1 MMKPGMICCLAA
13 AAVTFLCGV
22 AAAGDDFGIPT
33 YPGAKSDAETRA
45 LCAEPDLPLIREREK
60 KAGLTAAKHC
70 YRTKDSVEKVA
81 EFYKK
86 QKGLTGGMDA
96 AGMGAAFCLG
106 TAGCNE
112 STAST
117 GVSIAN
123 FWIVPKSMKVNN
135 DVLIVVTNR
144 VKK

>member
-1 MMKPGMICCLAA
+1 MKSGMICCLAA
-13 AAVTFLCGV
+13 AAVAFLCGV

-33 YPGAKSDAETRA
+33 YPGAKSDAETKA
-45 LCAEPDLPLIREREK
+45 VCAEPDIALVKERQE
-60 KAGLTAAKHC
+60 KAGLTAMKHC

-81 EFYKK
+81 GFYKK
-86 QKGLTGGMDA
+86 QKGLTGGPDPS
-96 AGMGAAFCLG
+96 GMGAAFCLG

-112 STAST
+112 STAGT

-123 FWIVPKSMKVNN
+123 FWIVPKSMQVNN